1 MSDETVQ
8 TKSKPRWGLI
18 ASSCLG
24 VFILGFAL
32 GLLFDAHFRPNY
44 ITLELDQQ
52 SDQIKVMPR
61 KNDVVNWVGRSTP
74 DGPLQRINIAY
85 LTDSPCMPNN
95 ADKSICTVAVDKGQ
109 YVYLCKD
116 PSSGQPVAC
125 DPGNDPQPNNDVY
138 AIQTTFG
145 SIKTAFGK
153 DPGEGLPTLPAA
165 SPSAAPTSAVPAA
178 APLGAVP
185 PAAATHQAAVLAG
198 ISCDPSTN
206 APVVRSS
213 TDSNTPMPITM
224 NATVGQKIQW
234 TSGLRDFMVGQ
245 FQANGSSIT
254 VCGPTEQ
261 TINNN
266 TSVCTVQA
274 SAVPSGS
281 STNIQYTVNTPGPN
295 SPCPT
300 PSAPAYLTVTKP

>member
-116 PSSGQPVAC
+116 PSSGQPAAC

-138 AIQTTFG
+138 AVQTTFG

-165 SPSAAPTSAVPAA
+165 SPSAAPAAATPAA
-178 APLGAVP
+178 APLGAAP
-185 PAAATHQAAVLAG
+185 PAAGTHQAAVLAG
-198 ISCDPSTN
+198 ISCDTNTPN
-206 APVVRSS
+206 APIVRSS
-213 TDSNTPMPITM
+213 TDSTTTPITM
-224 NATVGQKIQW
+224 SAVVGQKIQW
-234 TSGLRDFMVGQ
+234 TSGQRGFSVSGFLDASNNPVQ
-245 FQANGSSIT
+245 
-254 VCGPTEQ
+254 VCKEAA
-261 TINNN
+261 INN
-266 TSVCTVQA
+266 TSSVCTVQT
-274 SAVPSGS
+274 SAIPSGS
-281 STNIQYTVNTPGPN
+281 SNSIHYTVTTSNPN
-295 SPCPT
+295 PCPT
-300 PSAPAYLTVTKP
+300 ASGTAYLMVTAH